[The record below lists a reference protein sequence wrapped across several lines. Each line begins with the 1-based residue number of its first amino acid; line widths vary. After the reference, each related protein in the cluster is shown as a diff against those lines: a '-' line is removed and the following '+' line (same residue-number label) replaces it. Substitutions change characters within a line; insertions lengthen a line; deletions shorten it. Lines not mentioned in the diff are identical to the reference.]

1 MTREQKIQEIQKF
14 IDERPST
21 MQKLAET
28 SGVSVTMLYRL
39 KRDAHLV
46 SDVTVTSTLLALKSQ
61 PPPAPANSH
70 EKYVKLSEALVMAF
84 GNRKAASIFGIAPGT
99 MYGYRQLPGRLAP
112 LHDDLL
118 AEARKHPEA
127 VPFINEIYGTPP
139 AEPEIDPEARS
150 RVLRA
155 KAADALLKHTQPGQS
170 AQTQPITINGVTV
183 VTVPA
188 PPIPPAP
195 EPTTESAAPSA
206 LDLKNSEWKVVVRKD
221 LDKCIIYGKRMV
233 FKSLDNVHVLVQIGD

>member
-14 IDERPST
+14 IDERPGT
-21 MQKLAET
+21 MQQLSES

-61 PPPAPANSH
+61 PPPTPANPH

-139 AEPEIDPEARS
+139 AEPEIDPEVRS

-155 KAADALLKHTQPGQS
+155 KAAEALLKHTQPV
-170 AQTQPITINGVTV
+170 TINGVTV

-188 PPIPPAP
+188 PQVTAPPTPQAP
-195 EPTTESAAPSA
+195 EPAAESAAPSV

-233 FKSLDNVHVLVQIGD
+233 FKSLDNVHVLVQIGE